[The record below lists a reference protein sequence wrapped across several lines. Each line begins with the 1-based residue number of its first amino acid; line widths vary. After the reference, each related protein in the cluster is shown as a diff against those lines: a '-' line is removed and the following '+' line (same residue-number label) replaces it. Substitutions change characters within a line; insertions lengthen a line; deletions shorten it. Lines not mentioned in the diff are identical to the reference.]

1 MGLLL
6 LAAAVAAGVSA
17 AADSDA
23 IGSAD
28 AAIEGSAA
36 GAASSFSLFEF
47 EITIAPRSTTPTR
60 TARRSSLDE
69 PWRELQMAQ
78 RDLAAGFGADWSC

>member
-1 MGLLL
+1 MTITDFELSFQLPIKRDGASPV
-6 LAAAVAAGVSA
+6 AASVAAGVASV

-28 AAIEGSAA
+28 AEIEGSTA

-47 EITIAPRSTTPTR
+47 EITIAPRRTTPTS
-60 TARRSSLDE
+60 TARSVLLDE
-69 PWRELQMAQ
+69 P
-78 RDLAAGFGADWSC
+78 